1 MGGLR
6 RGMMDD
12 VASSKRH
19 SHKKKRHL
27 CCVIIQ
33 CVNVCTLLCT
43 YVYVH
48 LLLSICC
55 FLMLLIPIFRPRFFS
70 IPKSICPSHVIV
82 LKSLVHN
89 NGYSQPIVTATGGRD
104 IRCATQ
110 FIHYR
115 LNQRLMG
122 MLGWIKGVCF
132 HQRRRRRWW
141 RRFGR
146 CF

>member
-1 MGGLR
+1 MTWPHPKDTR
-6 RGMMDD
+6 IKRN
-12 VASSKRH
+12 VICVVESFNASMCA
-19 SHKKKRHL
+19 L
-27 CCVIIQ
+27 Y
-33 CVNVCTLLCT
+33 
-43 YVYVH
+43 YVHMYMFTFTVFVH
-48 LLLSICC
+48 LLFS
-55 FLMLLIPIFRPRFFS
+55 LLLQVIPIFRPRFFS
-70 IPKSICPSHVIV
+70 IPKFICPSHVIV